1 MSVKNLYHFIFMR
14 TTEEISISKFA
25 TNTDFQPYHGGTDSM
40 YTQEFIKQQNPQ
52 HTTQILRAIQAAAH
66 LAEIRDDEV
75 TLIELAEPWITHEDH
90 AQALEED

>member
-52 HTTQILRAIQAAAH
+52 HTTQILRAFQAAAH
-66 LAEIRDDEV
+66 LAELRNDEA
-75 TLIELAEPWITHEDH
+75 TLRVLAEPWSTHEQYD
-90 AQALEED
+90 QAFEED